1 MIACL
6 KKVSFLSMLFLFGI
20 SNFAQQSL
28 PNPGNDEETQNQLP
42 HRIVQPEQI
51 VTVRNT
57 IVHTLLRNPN
67 WPNPPAS
74 VWKAEDWNPWDID
87 PPAGITNRFGKIIGA
102 YGVLIHKVPFLHLR
116 LPIDLNYDGIIDYH
130 VDSKHRLGYVGD
142 KSWKVGSSWRDFD
155 IVESSLNARNDN
167 DFRVISQPSP
177 DPDKGWRAEPWAL
190 PLYSGGNIGG
200 PLPFETPSSFGKFG
214 HLMKSVKEG
223 NGCSF
228 IGYDTWGSPSIICTL
243 EVPRYRVSTP
253 LFESVP
259 SYIGLRFKIG
269 SKTHYGWIKV
279 EQFSPGKYRFS
290 GAHDVRV
297 PPDVPG
303 DLFVSEYAYELR
315 PDTPIQA
322 GSGAPPPPPI
332 TSIAPTKRG
341 TFVLDWMAEIG
352 RVYRLETR
360 NNISS
365 GPWLPITQELLATE
379 KRMMAEAIWTPGA
392 GFYRLI
398 RLR

>member
-1 MIACL
+1 MIAGL
-6 KKVSFLSMLFLFGI
+6 KKVSFLSTLFLFSI
-20 SNFAQQSL
+20 PNFAQQSF
-28 PNPGNDEETQNQLP
+28 PNPGNGEETQYQPP

-57 IVHTLLRNPN
+57 IVHTLLRNPD
-67 WPNPPAS
+67 WPNQPA
-74 VWKAEDWNPWDID
+74 WKAEDWNPWDID
-87 PPAGITNRFGKIIGA
+87 PPAGITNRFGKFVGA

-142 KSWKVGSSWRDFD
+142 RSSSWRDFD

-177 DPDKGWRAEPWAL
+177 DPDKGWRAELWAL

-200 PLPFETPSSFGKFG
+200 LLPFETPSSFGKFG

-223 NGCSF
+223 NGCA
-228 IGYDTWGSPSIICTL
+228 IGQYGGIICTL
-243 EVPRYRVSTP
+243 LIPYYRVFTP

-269 SKTHYGWIKV
+269 SKTHYGWIKM
-279 EQFSPGKYRFS
+279 EQFSPGKYRRP
-290 GAHDVRV
+290 GAHDVPV
-297 PPDVPG
+297 PSDVPG
-303 DLFVSEYAYELR
+303 DIFVSEYAYELR
-315 PDTPIQA
+315 PNTPIRA

-341 TFVLDWMAEIG
+341 TFVLDWTAEIG

-360 NNISS
+360 NNMSS

-379 KRMMAEAIWTPGA
+379 KRMTAEVIWMPNA
-392 GFYRLI
+392 GFYRLV

>member
-1 MIACL
+1 
-6 KKVSFLSMLFLFGI
+6 MLFLFGI

-190 PLYSGGNIGG
+190 PLYSGGNIRG

-243 EVPRYRVSTP
+243 EVPQYRVLTP

-269 SKTHYGWIKV
+269 SKTHYGWIKI
-279 EQFSPGKYRFS
+279 EQFSPGKYRHP

-297 PPDVPG
+297 PSDVPG

-315 PDTPIQA
+315 PDTPIRA
-322 GSGAPPPPPI
+322 GSGAPLPPPI

-360 NNISS
+360 NNLNS
-365 GPWLPITQELLATE
+365 GPWLPITPELLATE
-379 KRMMAEAIWTPGA
+379 KRMTAEAIWTPGA

>member
-1 MIACL
+1 MIACRRT
-6 KKVSFLSMLFLFGI
+6 VSFLLFLSSI
-20 SNFAQQSL
+20 PNFAQQSF
-28 PNPGNDEETQNQLP
+28 PNPVNGAETQYQP
-42 HRIVQPEQI
+42 PQRIVQPEQI
-51 VTVRNT
+51 VTVRGT

-67 WPNPPAS
+67 WPNQPA
-74 VWKAEDWNPWDID
+74 WKAEDWNPWAID
-87 PPAGITNRFGKIIGA
+87 PPAGITNRFGKFVGA

-142 KSWKVGSSWRDFD
+142 RSSSWRDFD

-177 DPDKGWRAEPWAL
+177 DPDKAWQAEPWAL
-190 PLYSGGNIGG
+190 PLYSGGNISG

-223 NGCSF
+223 NGCA
-228 IGYDTWGSPSIICTL
+228 IDQYGGIICTL
-243 EVPRYRVSTP
+243 EIPQYRVSTP

-259 SYIGLRFKIG
+259 SYIGLRFKNA
-269 SKTHYGWIKV
+269 SKTHYGWIKI
-279 EQFSPGKYRFS
+279 EQFSPGKYRHP
-290 GAHDVRV
+290 GAHDVPV
-297 PPDVPG
+297 PSDVPG
-303 DLFVSEYAYELR
+303 DIFVSEYAYELR
-315 PDTPIQA
+315 PDTPIRA
-322 GSGAPPPPPI
+322 GSGTPPPPPI

-341 TFVLDWMAEIG
+341 TFVLDWTAEIG

-360 NNISS
+360 NNLTS

-379 KRMMAEAIWTPGA
+379 KRMTAEAIWTPGT
-392 GFYRLI
+392 GFYRLV

>member
-6 KKVSFLSMLFLFGI
+6 KKVSFLSILFLFSI

-28 PNPGNDEETQNQLP
+28 PNPGNDEETQYQPP

-87 PPAGITNRFGKIIGA
+87 PPASVTNRFGKFVGA
-102 YGVLIHKVPFLHLR
+102 YGILIHKVLFLHLR

-177 DPDKGWRAEPWAL
+177 DPDKA
-190 PLYSGGNIGG
+190 
-200 PLPFETPSSFGKFG
+200 
-214 HLMKSVKEG
+214 
-223 NGCSF
+223 
-228 IGYDTWGSPSIICTL
+228 
-243 EVPRYRVSTP
+243 
-253 LFESVP
+253 
-259 SYIGLRFKIG
+259 
-269 SKTHYGWIKV
+269 
-279 EQFSPGKYRFS
+279 
-290 GAHDVRV
+290 
-297 PPDVPG
+297 
-303 DLFVSEYAYELR
+303 
-315 PDTPIQA
+315 
-322 GSGAPPPPPI
+322 
-332 TSIAPTKRG
+332 
-341 TFVLDWMAEIG
+341 
-352 RVYRLETR
+352 
-360 NNISS
+360 
-365 GPWLPITQELLATE
+365 
-379 KRMMAEAIWTPGA
+379 
-392 GFYRLI
+392 
-398 RLR
+398 